1 MTDMK
6 NMEVCGSVMDGVA
19 EKGGVMES
27 PSKKSGAAE
36 YQVFPIRWLVL
47 FVFVFY
53 SASNSMQW
61 IQYTIIQDAVVK
73 YYGVT
78 SIQVYWTSMIFMI
91 TYIPL
96 IFPASWLLDKTN
108 LRVTTIIGSFGTCAG
123 AWLKVFSVPQDMFW
137 LGFAGQTVVAMSQV
151 FILNVPPRLAAVW
164 FGADQVSSACSV
176 GVFGNQLGVAVGFFL
191 PPMLVRAQGTIPEI
205 ASDLKLMFY
214 LVAGFTSVLFV
225 FILLFFKAAPP
236 SPPSA
241 AADLGNSLDS
251 NFLLSLKKLI
261 TNRNYVLLLIS
272 YGINVGAFYAISTLL
287 NQVILTYYPGAN
299 EDAGR
304 IGLVIV
310 VAGMA
315 GSVLCGLVLDKTHR
329 FKETTLSVYA
339 ASVVGM
345 LIFTFTL
352 DCGYIGV
359 VYLSSI
365 LLGFFMTGY
374 LPVGFEFA
382 SEVTYPEPEGT
393 TSGILNACV
402 QVFGIVTTLLY
413 EWMLGAIG
421 DRWSNL
427 TLCALLA
434 VGTAITALIRSDLRR
449 QAAQNGVKG

>member
-1 MTDMK
+1 MSESK
-6 NMEVCGSVMDGVA
+6 NIEVSGSVMDGMA
-19 EKGGVMES
+19 EKGGVLES
-27 PSKKSGAAE
+27 PTKKPPTE
-36 YQVFPIRWLVL
+36 YTVYPIRWLVL
-47 FVFVFY
+47 FIFVLY

-61 IQYTIIQDAVVK
+61 IQYSIIQDAVVK
-73 YYGVT
+73 YYGVS
-78 SIQVYWTSMIFMI
+78 SITVYWTSMIYMI

-96 IFPASWLLDKTN
+96 IFPASWLLDKTG

-137 LGFAGQTVVAMSQV
+137 LGFAGQTVVAISQV

-164 FGADQVSSACSV
+164 FGADQVSSACSI
-176 GVFGNQLGVAVGFFL
+176 GVFGNQLGVALGFLL
-191 PPMLVRAQGTIPEI
+191 PPMLVRAQGTVDEI
-205 ASDLKLMFY
+205 AADFRLMFY

-236 SPPSA
+236 SSPSA
-241 AADLGNSLDS
+241 AADLGSSLDS
-251 NFLLSLKKLI
+251 NFLQSIKKLL
-261 TNRNYVLLLIS
+261 TNRNYILLLIS
-272 YGINVGAFYAISTLL
+272 YGLNVGVFYALSTLL
-287 NQVILTYYPGAN
+287 NQVVLTYYPGAN

-329 FKETTLSVYA
+329 FKETTLAVYV

-352 DCGYIGV
+352 DCGVIGV

-365 LLGFFMTGY
+365 ILGFFMTGY

-393 TSGILNACV
+393 TSGILNAVV
-402 QVFGIVTTLLY
+402 QVFGIVLTLTY
-413 EWMLGAIG
+413 ERMLESVG
-421 DRWSNL
+421 DRWSNVG
-427 TLCALLA
+427 LCILLA
-434 VGTAITALIRSDLRR
+434 VGAAITAAIQPDLRR
-449 QAAQNGVKG
+449 QAAQHKG

>member
-1 MTDMK
+1 MTDQK
-6 NMEVCGSVMDGVA
+6 NMEVSGSVMDGVA
-19 EKGGVMES
+19 EKGVVLES
-27 PSKKSGAAE
+27 PTKKGAPE
-36 YQVFPIRWLVL
+36 YTVFPIRWLVL
-47 FVFVFY
+47 FVFVFN

-73 YYGVT
+73 YYGVS

-96 IFPASWLLDKTN
+96 IFPASFLLDKTN
-108 LRVTTIIGSFGTCAG
+108 LRVTTIIGSFGTCLG

-137 LGFAGQTVVAMSQV
+137 LGFMGQTVVAISQV

-164 FGADQVSSACSV
+164 FGADQVSSACSI
-176 GVFGNQLGVAVGFFL
+176 GVFGNQLGVAVGFVL
-191 PPMLVRAQGTIPEI
+191 PPMLVRASGTIPEI
-205 ASDLKLMFY
+205 AADLRLMFY
-214 LVAGFTSVLFV
+214 LIAGFTSVLFV

-241 AADLGNSLDS
+241 AADMGNSLDS

-272 YGINVGAFYAISTLL
+272 YGLNVGTFYAISTLL

-299 EDAGR
+299 VDAGR

-315 GSVLCGLVLDKTHR
+315 GSVVCGLILDKTHR

-352 DCGYIGV
+352 DCGYISV

-393 TSGILNACV
+393 TSGILNAVV
-402 QVFGIVTTLLY
+402 QIFGIVTTLLY
-413 EWMLGAIG
+413 EWMLGTVG
-421 DRWSNL
+421 DRWANL

-434 VGTAITALIRSDLRR
+434 FGTAITAAIRSDLRR
-449 QAAQNGVKG
+449 QAAQNTTKQ